1 MRQMMF
7 AAGLAVLLSGCSTMQ
22 VAETL
27 VDRYCAIDSAER
39 ALIRLRVNRDLF
51 PRKVTIDCADSW
63 SPHG

>member
-1 MRQMMF
+1 MRQMLV
-7 AAGLAVLLSGCSTMQ
+7 AAGLAAVLSGCSTTQ

-27 VDRYCAIDSAER
+27 VDRYCAIDPAER

-51 PRKVTIDCADSW
+51 PRTVAIDCADSW